1 VTQSVPGTTRN
12 TRQRAEEQAAAHGF
26 TNVDHTFE
34 IFGTCAA
41 CATPR

>member
-1 VTQSVPGTTRN
+1 LEGPDVERW
-12 TRQRAEEQAAAHGF
+12 AEQQAAAHGF